1 MTIERERE
9 WWARLGNDYRAL
21 IDLENWCKNSFN
33 KVVAIHMSPPQ
44 GYGLAT
50 WKKKL

>member
-1 MTIERERE
+1 MTIERENGGPVLAMIIELLLTWRIGVKILLT
-9 WWARLGNDYRAL
+9 RLWL
-21 IDLENWCKNSFN
+21 
-33 KVVAIHMSPPQ
+33 HMSPPQ